1 MNLDQPKRH
10 ASLDLC
16 NTKDKVLK
24 YKKLVKIDLCPTR
37 FIKYEDLS
45 GFGIE
50 YFQINAGEFDDL
62 LDFKNQ
68 KPYYP
73 DLVRIFYANLGGGP
87 DVQGTAVKGEYMTL
101 TPDQIGKIFHLS
113 NHGIR
118 LKDVEFK
125 NEETIKE
132 IFIDGTLQKG
142 KQIFFNSLTP
152 KGKVVSK
159 VILHNILPK
168 MSSMHYLTM
177 DHLKLLYVI
186 FDGCQFNW
194 ARFLFD
200 QLIKEHTSCI
210 PYGAFITRIFEFY
223 KVVLTNEL
231 DETYCKEY
239 IDKATLKR
247 MKLVDSEVGTPYASS
262 SKQPLTS
269 PTKSYALENEILAE
283 VKMIG
288 AMIKDLTK
296 RVEAVENKVEEIHV
310 KTCEKV
316 GSNKT
321 PKKNEEQEGVS
332 KRRRKV
338 CVSKRRG
345 PSTTPTPTTPTEE
358 PFEIDE

>member
-1 MNLDQPKRH
+1 MAPPKRH
-10 ASLDLC
+10 ASIDLC
-16 NTKDKVLK
+16 NTEAKVLK
-24 YKKLVKIDLCPTR
+24 YKKSVKVDLCPTR

-45 GFGIE
+45 DFGIE
-50 YFQINAGEFDDL
+50 YFLVNAGEFADL

-87 DVQGTAVKGEYMTL
+87 DVQGTSVKGEYMTL
-101 TPDQIGKIFHLS
+101 TPAQISKIFHLS
-113 NHGIR
+113 NQGIR

-125 NEETIKE
+125 DEEVIKD
-132 IFIDGTLQKG
+132 IFIDGILPQG

-177 DHLKLLYVI
+177 DHVKLLYVI

-210 PYGAFITRIFEFY
+210 PYGALITRIFEFY

-231 DETYCKEY
+231 DKTYCKEY

-247 MKLVDSEVGTPYASS
+247 MKLIDSDIGTPYASS
-262 SKQPLTS
+262 SKQPQTS
-269 PTKSYALENEILAE
+269 PTKSYDLENEILDE

-296 RVEAVENKVEEIHV
+296 RVEAVENKVEDIHA
-310 KTCEKV
+310 KICEKV
-316 GSNKT
+316 GNNKT

-332 KRRRKV
+332 RRRRKI
-338 CVSKRRG
+338 CVSKGRG
-345 PSTTPTPTTPTEE
+345 PTATPTPTTPTEE
-358 PFEIDE
+358 LFKIEE

>member
-1 MNLDQPKRH
+1 MAPPKRH

-16 NTKDKVLK
+16 NTEAKVLK
-24 YKKLVKIDLCPTR
+24 YKKLVKVDLCPTR

-45 GFGIE
+45 DFGIE
-50 YFQINAGEFDDL
+50 YFLINAGEFADL

-68 KPYYP
+68 KSYYP

-87 DVQGTAVKGEYMTL
+87 DVQGTSVKGEYMTL
-101 TPDQIGKIFHLS
+101 TPAQIGKIFHLS
-113 NHGIR
+113 NQRIG

-125 NEETIKE
+125 DEEVIKD
-132 IFIDGTLQKG
+132 IFIDGVLPQG
-142 KQIFFNSLTP
+142 KQILFNSLTP

-210 PYGAFITRIFEFY
+210 PYGALITRIFEFY

-247 MKLVDSEVGTPYASS
+247 MKLIESETGTPHASS
-262 SKQPLTS
+262 SKRPQTS
-269 PTKSYALENEILAE
+269 PMKSYSIEKEILEE

-296 RVEAVENKVEEIHV
+296 RLEVVETKVEEIHS

-316 GSNKT
+316 GNNKI
-321 PKKNEEQEGVS
+321 PKKDTEQEGVF
-332 KRRRKV
+332 KKRRKV
-338 CVSKRRG
+338 CVSKRRSE
-345 PSTTPTPTTPTEE
+345 PSTPTEE
-358 PFEIDE
+358 PFEVDE

>member
-1 MNLDQPKRH
+1 MAQPKRH

-16 NTKDKVLK
+16 NTEAKVLK

-45 GFGIE
+45 DFGIE
-50 YFQINAGEFDDL
+50 YFLVNDGE
-62 LDFKNQ
+62 
-68 KPYYP
+68 
-73 DLVRIFYANLGGGP
+73 VI
-87 DVQGTAVKGEYMTL
+87 
-101 TPDQIGKIFHLS
+101 
-113 NHGIR
+113 
-118 LKDVEFK
+118 KD
-125 NEETIKE
+125 
-132 IFIDGTLQKG
+132 IFIDGTLPQR

-194 ARFLFD
+194 ARFIFD

-210 PYGAFITRIFEFY
+210 PYGALITRIFEFY

-247 MKLVDSEVGTPYASS
+247 MKLVDSEIGTPFASS
-262 SKQPLTS
+262 SKRPQTS
-269 PTKSYALENEILAE
+269 PVKSYALEREILE
-283 VKMIG
+283 
-288 AMIKDLTK
+288 
-296 RVEAVENKVEEIHV
+296 
-310 KTCEKV
+310 
-316 GSNKT
+316 
-321 PKKNEEQEGVS
+321 
-332 KRRRKV
+332 
-338 CVSKRRG
+338 
-345 PSTTPTPTTPTEE
+345 
-358 PFEIDE
+358 